1 LEKINS
7 LFGYRTA
14 EAILQEVSKIVV
26 ENSYNS
32 DTVARLYGA
41 HFGILVPNRRREELE
56 SMLVSLIKRINSSK
70 KLSKNIRYLIV
81 ANAAKQT
88 DTPYS
93 ILARSHTTLKR
104 HQESANL
111 PYLIET

>member
-1 LEKINS
+1 M
-7 LFGYRTA
+7 
-14 EAILQEVSKIVV
+14 LQEVSKIVV

-56 SMLVSLIKRINSSK
+56 SMIISLIKRINSSN
-70 KLSKNIRYLIV
+70 KLSKNIRCLIV
-81 ANAAKQT
+81 ANTSKPS

-104 HQESANL
+104 HQENSNV
-111 PYLIET
+111 PYLIEI